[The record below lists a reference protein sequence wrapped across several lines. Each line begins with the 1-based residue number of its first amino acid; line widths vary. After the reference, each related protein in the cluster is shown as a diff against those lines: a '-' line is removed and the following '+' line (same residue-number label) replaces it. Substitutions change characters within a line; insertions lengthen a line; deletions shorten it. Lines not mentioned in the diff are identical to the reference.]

1 MEKEE
6 NVVDEGNVDV
16 VIGENGLDEEEK
28 KVIEK
33 AKELDAEVSKK
44 QKKNNKKKIIIILI
58 VLLIL
63 ILCCVFGYFYFFNN
77 SKDNQIKSEK
87 KEYKS
92 AYRMSG
98 NDLSDFDLYF
108 LQLENS
114 KKNAIYS
121 PLSIKYA
128 LAMLQEGANGDSR
141 AQINA
146 IIGDYQSKKYINSE
160 HLSLANA
167 MFIKSNMKDLVISD
181 YTDNLANKY
190 GAEVVYDDFSTATN
204 INNWISNKTLN
215 LLNNVLQDTDV
226 NTMDF
231 LLINSLAIDMDWNYK
246 LQYEFSD
253 SSVEQKSY
261 SVDYRHEKYTD
272 YVPMIQE
279 KSDFSTISF
288 NNGAVQAKAA
298 QIGASINNYDIVKE
312 LGEDNIRKF
321 IEEKYREYL
330 KNPRCNEVNSDEEVK
345 KYVDN
350 YIKMIGENYTKVDSS
365 TDFLFYS
372 SDDLKVF
379 AKDLKTYDG
388 TTLQYVGIMPKN
400 VSLDE
405 YINKINA
412 KSITNIINS
421 LKPIELS
428 SFEYG
433 KVYKIKGYIPFFK
446 YDYKLNLDRDLKK
459 LGVKDVFDSSKA
471 DLSRMMKNSSGE
483 FISKTIHKANIDF
496 SNDGIKA
503 AATTV
508 VSGLGATGC
517 DSFDYEYDVPVEEI
531 DLTFD
536 KPFMYIIR
544 DKATGEVW
552 FTGSVYEPLNNY

>member
-6 NVVDEGNVDV
+6 NVVDEDNVDV

-87 KEYKS
+87 KEYRS

-128 LAMLQEGANGDSR
+128 LAMLQEGAKGDSR

-459 LGVKDVFDSSKA
+459 LGVKDVFDSSKT